1 VAQQKSKRRSRKPRG
16 GTAKA
21 PRAVPSARREQR
33 AARVQQLE
41 RSTLA
46 TNRVLGTVGER
57 PRGLFGDLPVSEILI
72 LLGIIG
78 IVAGV
83 INGGGP
89 ALLVGVG
96 VCALA
101 VLEITVREHFSGFR
115 SHTSL
120 LAAVPALIVETVL
133 VEVVGV
139 PSVPILLFLPIIPVF
154 ALGFWQLR
162 RMFQVARQTRLARP
176 PGA

>member
-16 GTAKA
+16 GTSTA
-21 PRAVPSARREQR
+21 PHAVPSARREQR

-96 VCALA
+96 VCAVA
-101 VLEITVREHFSGFR
+101 VLEITAREHFSGFR

-120 LAAVPALIVETVL
+120 LAAVPALIVETAL
-133 VEVVGV
+133 VAVVGV

-162 RMFQVARQTRLARP
+162 RMFKIARQTRLARP

>member
-1 VAQQKSKRRSRKPRG
+1 VAQQKSKRRSRKSRG
-16 GTAKA
+16 GTPTA

-33 AARVQQLE
+33 EARVQQLE
-41 RSTLA
+41 RNALA
-46 TNRVLGTVGER
+46 SNRVLGTVGER
-57 PRGLFGDLPVSEILI
+57 PTGVFGDLPISEVLI

-78 IVAGV
+78 IIAGV
-83 INGGGP
+83 INGGGV

-96 VCALA
+96 VCGVA
-101 VLEITVREHFSGFR
+101 VLEITAREHFSGFR

-120 LAAVPALIVETVL
+120 LAALPAVIVETLL
-133 VEVVGV
+133 VQFVGV

-154 ALGFWQLR
+154 ALSFWQLR
-162 RMFQVARQTRLARP
+162 RMFQLARQTRLARP